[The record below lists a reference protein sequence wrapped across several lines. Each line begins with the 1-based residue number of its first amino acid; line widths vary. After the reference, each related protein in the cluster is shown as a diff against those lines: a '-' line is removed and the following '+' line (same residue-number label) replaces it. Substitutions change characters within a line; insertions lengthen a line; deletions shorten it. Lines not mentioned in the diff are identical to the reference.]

1 MKIGYARISTDEQD
15 VALQVDALKAAGCT
29 QVFIDRGVSGGTDP
43 NKRPEF
49 QKAMET
55 ASEGDVLMVW
65 KLDRLGRSQ
74 ASIISTIDSFKPR
87 GIDFVSIT
95 EKIDTTSAMGRAVWQ
110 IIGVFAELE
119 RGLIVERTKAG
130 MTAARLRGKHIGR
143 PRALNPVQIKHAQVQ
158 IEKGATVSGTA
169 SLLGVNRSTLR
180 RALGRQHA

>member
-1 MKIGYARISTDEQD
+1 MKIGYARVSTDKQEET
-15 VALQVDALKAAGCT
+15 LQVDALNAAGCDR
-29 QVFIDRGVSGGTDP
+29 VFIDRGISGSTDP
-43 NKRPEF
+43 NRRPEF
-49 QKAMET
+49 QKAMEV
-55 ASEGDVLMVW
+55 ASKGDVLMVW

-130 MTAARLRGKHIGR
+130 MAAARVRGKHIGR
-143 PRALNPVQIKHAQVQ
+143 PRALNPEQIAHAKAQ
-158 IEKGATVSGTA
+158 IANGETVSGTA
-169 SLLGVNRSTLR
+169 ALLGVNRSTLR
-180 RALGRQHA
+180 RALVAANA